1 LRKEEDVLMQV
12 FMLFIGTVLLT
23 IGVKLIYDARLI
35 VKKYFSVS
43 NKNSAT
49 IFLKIIGTMF
59 AFVGVLIVSKH
70 LYF

>member
-1 LRKEEDVLMQV
+1 MQV

-43 NKNSAT
+43 DKNTAT
-49 IFLKIIGTMF
+49 IFLKVIGTMCIF
-59 AFVGVLIVSKH
+59 FGAILVSKY
-70 LYF
+70 L